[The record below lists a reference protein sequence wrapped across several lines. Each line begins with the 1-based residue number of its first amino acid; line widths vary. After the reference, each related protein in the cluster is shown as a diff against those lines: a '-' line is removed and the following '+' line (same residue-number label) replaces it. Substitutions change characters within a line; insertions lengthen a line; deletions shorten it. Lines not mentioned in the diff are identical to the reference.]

1 MLNLNYY
8 KMTRDLE
15 NEFIGTG
22 DIKGFKLV
30 KLASTDKG
38 FLYSVDSG
46 EGNIHYEV
54 FQRKTTPICLDFEK
68 KIFSDTDSKV
78 IYPKDEHFGQWASC
92 ILEYKDALEKLN
104 SL

>member
-1 MLNLNYY
+1 MV
-8 KMTRDLE
+8 KELE
-15 NEFIGTG
+15 DNFIGTG
-22 DIKGFKLV
+22 SVSGFKFK
-30 KLASTDKG
+30 KLHQTELG
-38 FLYSVDSG
+38 YLYEVDSG
-46 EGNIHYEV
+46 DEDIHYEV